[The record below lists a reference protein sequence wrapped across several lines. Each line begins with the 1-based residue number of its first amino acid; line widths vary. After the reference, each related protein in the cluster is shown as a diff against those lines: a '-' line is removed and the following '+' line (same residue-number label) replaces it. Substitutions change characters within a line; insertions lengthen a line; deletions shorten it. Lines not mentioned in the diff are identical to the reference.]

1 MAYVIG
7 RKVIKD
13 TESEFDSSAYGITSP
28 TRRGAV
34 MFEQTFTSYD
44 AAKSNLRN
52 LLLTKQG
59 ERVLQ
64 PEFGTG
70 LHSLLFE
77 QMDDVDFENR
87 LEETITQSVGFWLPY
102 ITVESIEVDMSDEMK
117 DRNMVGLKLGF
128 RVGSDIQLNELTFTI
143 QG

>member
-7 RKVIKD
+7 RKVVKD
-13 TESEFDSSAYGITSP
+13 TESEFDSFAYGISSP
-28 TRRGAV
+28 TKRGTV

-52 LLLTKQG
+52 LMLTARG
-59 ERVLQ
+59 ERVMQ

-70 LHSLLFE
+70 LHELLFE
-77 QMDDVDFENR
+77 PFDDTYENR
-87 LEETITQSVGFWLPY
+87 LQEMITQSVNFWLPY

-117 DRNMVGLKLGF
+117 DRHIANVNIQFTVGNEI
-128 RVGSDIQLNELTFTI
+128 DTQELTFTV

>member
-13 TESEFDSSAYGITSP
+13 TESEFDSVAYGIASP
-28 TRRGAV
+28 TKRGNV
-34 MFEQTFTSYD
+34 MFEQTFTSLD

-52 LLLTKQG
+52 LLLTKRG
-59 ERVLQ
+59 ERVMQ
-64 PEFGTG
+64 PNFGTG

-77 QMDDVDFENR
+77 PMDNEFEQK
-87 LEETITQSVGFWLPY
+87 LQETITDSVRFWLPY
-102 ITVESIEVDMSDEMK
+102 ITIENIEVDMSDEMK
-117 DRNMVGLKLGF
+117 DRHTAGMKIEFTVGNNI
-128 RVGSDIQLNELTFTI
+128 DTQELTFTV

>member
-7 RKVIKD
+7 RKVVKD
-13 TESEFDSSAYGITSP
+13 TESDFDSFAYGISSP
-28 TRRGAV
+28 TKRGAV

-52 LLLTKQG
+52 LMLTARG
-59 ERVLQ
+59 ERVMQ

-70 LHSLLFE
+70 LHELLFE
-77 QMDDVDFENR
+77 PFDDTYENR
-87 LEETITQSVGFWLPY
+87 LQEMITQSVNFWLPY

-117 DRNMVGLKLGF
+117 DRHIANVNIQFTVGNEI
-128 RVGSDIQLNELTFTI
+128 DTQELTFTV

>member
-7 RKVIKD
+7 RKVVKD
-13 TESEFDSSAYGITSP
+13 TESDFDSFAYGITSP
-28 TRRGAV
+28 TKRGAV

-52 LLLTKQG
+52 LMLTARG
-59 ERVLQ
+59 ERVMQ

-70 LHSLLFE
+70 LHELLFE
-77 QMDDVDFENR
+77 PFDDTYESR
-87 LEETITQSVGFWLPY
+87 LQEMITQSVNFWLPY
-102 ITVESIEVDMSDEMK
+102 ITIESIEVDMSDEMK
-117 DRNMVGLKLGF
+117 DRHTANVSIQF
-128 RVGSDIQLNELTFTI
+128 TVGSDIETQEITFTV

>member
-7 RKVIKD
+7 RKVVKD
-13 TESEFDSSAYGITSP
+13 TESDFDSFAYGISSP
-28 TRRGAV
+28 TKRGAV

-52 LLLTKQG
+52 LMLTARG
-59 ERVLQ
+59 ERVMQ

-70 LHSLLFE
+70 LHELLFE
-77 QMDDVDFENR
+77 PFDDTYESR
-87 LEETITQSVGFWLPY
+87 LQDMITQSVNFWLPY

-117 DRNMVGLKLGF
+117 DRHIANVNIQFTVG
-128 RVGSDIQLNELTFTI
+128 NEIDTQEITFTV

>member
-13 TESEFDSSAYGITSP
+13 TESEFDSVAYGIASP
-28 TRRGAV
+28 TKRGNV
-34 MFEQTFTSYD
+34 MFEQTFTSLD

-52 LLLTKQG
+52 LLLTKRG
-59 ERVLQ
+59 ERVMQ
-64 PEFGTG
+64 PNFGTG

-77 QMDDVDFENR
+77 PMDNEFEQK
-87 LEETITQSVGFWLPY
+87 LQETITDSVRFWLPY
-102 ITVESIEVDMSDEMK
+102 ITIENIEVDMSDEMK
-117 DRNMVGLKLGF
+117 DRHTAGMKIEFTVGNN
-128 RVGSDIQLNELTFTI
+128 IETQELTFTV